1 MLVNVLGIPG
11 GLYLLYVGK
20 IYFAVFMTIIMLLA
34 LNEFYNIHQKDDL
47 SIQHWLG
54 WGATLG
60 IAWYYFLLPQ
70 GSLAFLMVLM
80 VTAILT
86 ALIIEMFRNR
96 THPGRNI
103 GLTLLGIAYIP
114 VLLGM
119 IIALRQYDTAS
130 GTRLTMSMVL
140 AIWTCDSLAYA
151 FGKKWGKKKIF
162 PRVSPKKSVVGTI
175 AGLSGAILLLLG
187 LNQVGFLGKDYSWP
201 AVVLLGLI
209 TGGFGQVGD
218 FVESMFKRSVGVKDS
233 GTLLQGHGGV
243 LDRFDSMIFA
253 SPLVYLFATTF

>member
-11 GLYLLYVGK
+11 GLFVLYIGQ
-20 IYFAVFMTIIMLLA
+20 IYFALFMTVVMLLA
-34 LNEFYNIHQKDDL
+34 LNEFYQMHQSKE
-47 SIQHWLG
+47 IAVQRWLG
-54 WGATLG
+54 GVATLG
-60 IAWYYFLLPQ
+60 IAWYYYVMPEGTTANL
-70 GSLAFLMVLM
+70 
-80 VTAILT
+80 VTLVITVMLT
-86 ALIIEMFRNR
+86 ALVLEMFRNR
-96 THPGRNI
+96 KHPGFNI
-103 GLTLLGIAYIP
+103 GLTLLGIAYVP

-119 IIALRQYDTAS
+119 IIALRQLDTVS

-151 FGKKWGKKKIF
+151 FGKKWGKNKIF
-162 PRVSPKKSVVGTI
+162 PRISPKKSVVGTV
-175 AGLSGAILLLLG
+175 AGLIGATTLLAV
-187 LNQVGFLGKDYSWP
+187 LNTTGFLGKTYAWP
-201 AVVLLGLI
+201 AVILLGLI